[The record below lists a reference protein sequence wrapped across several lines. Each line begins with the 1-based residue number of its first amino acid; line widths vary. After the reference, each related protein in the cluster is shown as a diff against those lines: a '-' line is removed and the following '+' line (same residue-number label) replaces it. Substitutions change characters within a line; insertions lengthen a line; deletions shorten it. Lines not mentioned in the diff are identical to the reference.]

1 LLQGST
7 TSILVLD
14 FVPGIGGMERVV
26 WNVLSELGRE
36 ITVYYVD
43 ALANRATRERL
54 SDRNVRI
61 LSMSVWP
68 SISELGLSQSRVR
81 RLWIPLV
88 VGPSYL
94 FLSIRLLAFARRNR
108 VSVCWTNTIKG
119 LAVLQMTRVLGGPPV
134 LFYAHGLPDL
144 SPWEVRLINHASAII
159 AVSEAVRSGLID
171 HGVNGGKVR
180 VIPNGVDVDKMRD
193 KDSLSSAASRPDNQL
208 TYHGEPAMSIL
219 LAGRLV
225 PIKGIDTAI
234 RAIGELHT
242 RGINVELRVA
252 GCAPGGNDA
261 YSISLRELARAV
273 RAQDKICWLGWR
285 DDVYDLM
292 VASDVVIMPSRGPE
306 GFGMSALEAMALGR
320 PVIVSN
326 VGGLAE
332 LVSDG
337 ISGLLVPP
345 NDASSLANALETLAD
360 PELRR
365 TIGTNA
371 EDLVRTEFT
380 LEKQVGRIMDTI
392 VLLAGGCHVTPSAP
406 AQEKNSV

>member
-1 LLQGST
+1 
-7 TSILVLD
+7 
-14 FVPGIGGMERVV
+14 M
-26 WNVLSELGRE
+26 WNVLSELARE

-43 ALANRATRERL
+43 ALANRATRELL
-54 SDRNVRI
+54 SDGNVRI
-61 LSMSVWP
+61 LPMSVWP
-68 SISELGLSQSRVR
+68 SISELGLSRSRAR
-81 RLWIPLV
+81 RLWIPFV

-94 FLSIRLLAFARRNR
+94 SLSIRLLALARRNS

-119 LAVLQMTRVLGGPPV
+119 LAVLQVTRVLGGPPV

-144 SPWEVRLINHASAII
+144 SPWEVRLINQASAII

-171 HGVNGGKVR
+171 YGVNGGKVR
-180 VIPNGVDVDKMRD
+180 VIPNGVDADKMRD
-193 KDSLSSAASRPDNQL
+193 KDSLPSAASRPDSRL
-208 TYHGEPAMSIL
+208 ATHGEPKMSIL

-234 RAIGELHT
+234 RAIGELRT

-252 GCAPGGNDA
+252 GCAPGGDDA
-261 YSISLRELARAV
+261 YSISLRELARTV
-273 RAQDKICWLGWR
+273 RVEDRICWLGWR

-292 VASDVVIMPSRGPE
+292 VDSDVVIMPSRGPE

-326 VGGLAE
+326 VGGLPE

-337 ISGLLVPP
+337 ITGLLVPP

-371 EDLVRTEFT
+371 ENLVRTEFT
-380 LEKQVGRIMDTI
+380 LEKQAGKIMGTI
-392 VLLAGGCHVTPSAP
+392 VLLAGESHATPSGSP
-406 AQEKNSV
+406 QEKNSV